1 MILEQGIKDTP
12 VFFFTSWIYSQVD
25 EIQIKRTNLF
35 RFISTSTRTKSHYI
49 SCCSRFLQLF
59 QMNTWNRFQKDKSN
73 LHGSKSIL
81 RAMFG
86 VCLFVGWLVV
96 LYVRTQN
103 DLVCVCVFTRI
114 CLYWWRRTEEKNN
127 IQAMQTWLDTFVN
140 KLGCT
145 WNNLQEKSNQFF
157 KCLIV
162 PRRSVFQVCF
172 TFSARFIRP
181 FHQHWTQC
189 EQPKH

>member
-86 VCLFVGWLVV
+86 VCMFVGWLVGRV
-96 LYVRTQN
+96 ICAYSERLG
-103 DLVCVCVFTRI
+103 VCVCVYSF
-114 CLYWWRRTEEKNN
+114 
-127 IQAMQTWLDTFVN
+127 AFVCI
-140 KLGCT
+140 GG
-145 WNNLQEKSNQFF
+145 
-157 KCLIV
+157 V
-162 PRRSVFQVCF
+162 
-172 TFSARFIRP
+172 
-181 FHQHWTQC
+181 
-189 EQPKH
+189 EQKKKTTYKPCKHG